1 MKSEKSD
8 QHASKESDLNLSG
21 RGDLFSEE
29 SVQEVAPKEKPLHQT
44 EQFVWTLNW
53 LHIPGGGLFG
63 IIFAIVAV
71 RAFWEMYG
79 TRKNY
84 AQH

>member
-1 MKSEKSD
+1 MQELFGII
-8 QHASKESDLNLSG
+8 HLTFCRRFVRYFGHLVERLYF
-21 RGDLFSEE
+21 GDIF
-29 SVQEVAPKEKPLHQT
+29 
-44 EQFVWTLNW
+44 W

-63 IIFAIVAV
+63 VVFAIVAV